1 MKTKTLLF
9 GAFTLCIGLG
19 LFTACGNNNSNNK
32 SETAE
37 AGANNAKL
45 VMTAPQVKADEA
57 GFINLDACPKTDPHL
72 TVKVNDEFTVATIC
86 YDGKEIQ
93 TVEEENGLASDE
105 AQVHFLDANSDG
117 MTDIYIGPGLS
128 RTLNSLLV
136 WDEFEQQFQVVQ
148 GSSLQNP
155 LVHPGTKSFIDGGS
169 SSYCETDITL
179 NHWKGSMIVA
189 VENLA
194 IVLDPEQ
201 YGEIG
206 VEHRYT
212 LTDND
217 DKVLYS
223 SDDFEGLPEMWK
235 TIVGYYG
242 FDPSEKL

>member
-9 GAFTLCIGLG
+9 GALTLCISLG
-19 LFTACGNNNSNNK
+19 LFTACGNNNSNSK

-37 AGANNAKL
+37 TDANNAKL

-57 GFINLDACPKTDPHL
+57 GFINLDACPQTDPHL
-72 TVKVNDEFTVATIC
+72 TVKVNDDFTVATIS

-93 TVEEENGLASDE
+93 TVEEEFGLASEE
-105 AQVHFLDANSDG
+105 ALVHFLDANSDG

-128 RTLNSLLV
+128 RTQNSLLV

-155 LVHPGTKSFIDGGS
+155 LVYPGTKSFIDGGS

-179 NHWKGSMIVA
+179 NHWKGSLIVA
-189 VENLA
+189 AENLA

-212 LTDND
+212 LTDDN

-235 TIVGYYG
+235 TIVKYYG
-242 FDPSEKL
+242 FNPSEKL

>member
-1 MKTKTLLF
+1 MKTKSLL
-9 GAFTLCIGLG
+9 GAFALCFSLG
-19 LFTACGNNNSNNK
+19 LFTACGNSGNNK
-32 SETAE
+32 PTTPEAPETP
-37 AGANNAKL
+37 AKFD
-45 VMTAPQVKADEA
+45 MTAPQVKPDES
-57 GFINLDACPKTDPHL
+57 GFIEVGQFPTTHPHL
-72 TVKVNDEFTVATIC
+72 TVKVNDDFTVATIC

-93 TVEEENGLASDE
+93 TVEEEFGLASEE
-105 AQVHFLDANSDG
+105 APVHFLDANSDG

-189 VENLA
+189 DENLA

-212 LTDND
+212 LKDND

-242 FDPSEKL
+242 FNTSEKL